1 MRHPFHIVDISPWPL
16 TGSFGAIFMAFGLV
30 IYIHGFRPR
39 LLILGRLLVI
49 LTMFTWWR
57 DVIREATFKGDHTSF
72 VQKGLRI
79 GFILFIASEVCFF
92 FSFFWAYFHSALAPT
107 PEIGCVW
114 PPHGILVPN
123 PFHIPLLN
131 TGILLAS
138 GATVTWSHI
147 RLLAANRSES
157 MLSLGLTILLGSIFL
172 GLQGLEYY
180 EIPFTIADRVYGRC
194 FYILTGFH
202 GLHVTIGV
210 LFLFV
215 CFIRIYRYH
224 FSPNHHVGFEIAIW
238 YWHFVDVVWLFLYVC
253 IYWWPY

>member
-1 MRHPFHIVDISPWPL
+1 MF
-16 TGSFGAIFMAFGLV
+16 
-30 IYIHGFRPR
+30 IHGFSPR
-39 LLILGRLLVI
+39 LLMLGALLVV
-49 LTMFTWWR
+49 LTMFLWWR
-57 DVIREATFKGDHTSF
+57 DVIREATFKGEHTSF

-114 PPHGILVPN
+114 PPHGIMVPN

-138 GATVTWSHI
+138 GATVTWSHM
-147 RLLAANRSES
+147 RLLASSRKES
-157 MLSLGLTILLGSIFL
+157 IVSLGLTLALGSIFL

-180 EIPFTIADRVYGRC
+180 EMPFTIADSVYGSC
-194 FYILTGFH
+194 FYMLTGFH
-202 GLHVTIGV
+202 GLHVTVGV

-215 CFIRIYRYH
+215 CLVRIYRHH
-224 FSPNHHVGFEIAIW
+224 FSPSHHVGFEIAIW

-253 IYWWPY
+253 VYWWPY